1 MPFFISIIF
10 FLISNWKS
18 IYDLVKVI
26 CDLIKREKDPSV
38 RRVMI
43 PELFKAM
50 DEFNRT
56 GDKGPL
62 QKLLEK
68 IRANRDGELN

>member
-10 FLISNWKS
+10 FLIGNWKS

-26 CDLIKREKDPSV
+26 CDLIKREKDPSL
-38 RRVMI
+38 RKIII
-43 PELFKAM
+43 PELLNAM

-62 QKLLEK
+62 QRLLEK
-68 IRANRDGELN
+68 IRANKDGEPS

>member
-10 FLISNWKS
+10 FLIGNWKS

-38 RRVMI
+38 RKIMI
-43 PELFKAM
+43 PELLNAM

-62 QKLLEK
+62 QRLLEK
-68 IRANRDGELN
+68 IRANKDGEPS

>member
-10 FLISNWKS
+10 FLIGNWKS

-38 RRVMI
+38 RKVMI
-43 PELFKAM
+43 PELLNAM

-68 IRANRDGELN
+68 IRANRDGELS